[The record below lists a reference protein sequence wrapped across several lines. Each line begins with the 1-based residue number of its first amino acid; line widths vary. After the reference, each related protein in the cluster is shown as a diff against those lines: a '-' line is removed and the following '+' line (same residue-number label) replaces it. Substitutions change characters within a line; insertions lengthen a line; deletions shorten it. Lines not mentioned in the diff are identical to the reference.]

1 MTTPPHTHLLG
12 KLTKSIG
19 SILVTL
25 IVIMPCWSMSIIFP
39 TYSTPVLVGD
49 KVVVLSVDRKEVI
62 GLEKTGKE
70 LWRQKLASKAGLIV
84 HQTGKLLIVQDA
96 SVRSLHMKDGSSEPL
111 FRANP
116 EVEWVHYSKASNLF
130 WGTRDDP
137 EPSLSL
143 FDGTTYALLATETL
157 GENLAYAD
165 SDIVVIVK
173 GNRKKSE
180 SGGYHFT
187 KSWLEAF
194 DRKSM
199 KNLWSVP
206 FEKDSWPHRYFVR
219 CGDFI
224 VCDDAS
230 DLIITH
236 IKTGMMQRSPA
247 EMPKDALGPSG
258 LRAENGMLT
267 YLASTM
273 NYQDFN
279 QSEKTLYKL
288 SIPDLKIIDKKVVKV
303 IEAVYSEKAGDLLI
317 TDALY
322 RTACFRADGSK
333 LWERFQLHRTP
344 VVDGVIYFSD
354 YHEGTARMGALDVAT
369 GKQQFFLSEKV
380 EKK

>member
-1 MTTPPHTHLLG
+1 
-12 KLTKSIG
+12 
-19 SILVTL
+19 
-25 IVIMPCWSMSIIFP
+25 
-39 TYSTPVLVGD
+39 
-49 KVVVLSVDRKEVI
+49 
-62 GLEKTGKE
+62 
-70 LWRQKLASKAGLIV
+70 
-84 HQTGKLLIVQDA
+84 
-96 SVRSLHMKDGSSEPL
+96 
-111 FRANP
+111 
-116 EVEWVHYSKASNLF
+116 
-130 WGTRDDP
+130 
-137 EPSLSL
+137 
-143 FDGTTYALLATETL
+143 
-157 GENLAYAD
+157 
-165 SDIVVIVK
+165 
-173 GNRKKSE
+173 
-180 SGGYHFT
+180 
-187 KSWLEAF
+187 
-194 DRKSM
+194 M

-380 EKK
+380 EKNSPLWENGVHLTPSSKPPHQAAARKYSQTSPTEGLPRKPPQGSTDPENQALPWQVHRC

>member
-173 GNRKKSE
+173 EIAKIGERRVSLYQE
-180 SGGYHFT
+180 
-187 KSWLEAF
+187 
-194 DRKSM
+194 
-199 KNLWSVP
+199 
-206 FEKDSWPHRYFVR
+206 
-219 CGDFI
+219 
-224 VCDDAS
+224 
-230 DLIITH
+230 
-236 IKTGMMQRSPA
+236 
-247 EMPKDALGPSG
+247 
-258 LRAENGMLT
+258 
-267 YLASTM
+267 LA
-273 NYQDFN
+273 
-279 QSEKTLYKL
+279 
-288 SIPDLKIIDKKVVKV
+288 
-303 IEAVYSEKAGDLLI
+303 
-317 TDALY
+317 
-322 RTACFRADGSK
+322 
-333 LWERFQLHRTP
+333 
-344 VVDGVIYFSD
+344 
-354 YHEGTARMGALDVAT
+354 
-369 GKQQFFLSEKV
+369 
-380 EKK
+380 